1 MRRAFFIAVVVAA
14 LALGVGLVG
23 CASGSSNTTEVR
35 ITDSGFTPADVSIKV
50 GQMMTWANDGTTLHT
65 VTWGDGDSGGIAQGD
80 TYSHTFEQAGTYD
93 YYCRYHPSA
102 KGRVTVQ

>member
-1 MRRAFFIAVVVAA
+1 MRRAFFIAAVVIA
-14 LALGVGLVG
+14 LLAVVGQVG
-23 CASGSSNTTEVR
+23 CSGGSSNTTEVR

-50 GQMMTWANDGTTLHT
+50 GQTMTWTNNGTTLHT
-65 VTWGDGDSGGIAQGD
+65 VTWGDVDSGGVAQGD

-102 KGRVTVQ
+102 KGTVTVQ